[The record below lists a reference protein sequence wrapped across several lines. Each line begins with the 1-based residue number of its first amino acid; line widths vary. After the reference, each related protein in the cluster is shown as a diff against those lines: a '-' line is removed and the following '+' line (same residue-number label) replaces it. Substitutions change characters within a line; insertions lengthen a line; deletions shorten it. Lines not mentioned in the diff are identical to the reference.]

1 MKILV
6 VDDSKLARLSLIK
19 TVKKIEPVVEFFE
32 AENGAIALELF
43 KKERPRIVF
52 LDLTMP
58 VMDGYQALKEIMAIN
73 PDTQVVVVTADIQ
86 PQAKQRVLNSGAKS
100 VCPKP
105 INDEKMFNIFK
116 HDLII

>member
-19 TVKKIEPVVEFFE
+19 TVKNIEPSVEFFE
-32 AENGAIALELF
+32 AGNGAIALEIF

-58 VMDGYQALKEIMAIN
+58 VMDGYQALNEIMAID
-73 PDTQVVVVTADIQ
+73 PDAQVVVVTADIQ
-86 PQAKQRVLNSGAKS
+86 PHAQKRVLEGGAKS

-105 INDEKMFNIFK
+105 INDEKMLNIFK